1 MVVLPCEAFDN
12 FPPGLPGKL
21 ATLAVRIP
29 GGVTTA
35 ARQLRIGWLRR
46 LPMLWGRMVTTS
58 VGDPVLDERMR
69 AWTEP
74 VLADARIRRDLVK
87 YARTTFGDAELVRR
101 TEALRDFDGDA
112 LVLWAP
118 DNRVMPPEH
127 GPRLAGLLPRG
138 RYAEIRGAAVLS
150 MLDEPEAVAREIGG
164 FLAGDRSR
172 GPG

>member
-1 MVVLPCEAFDN
+1 M
-12 FPPGLPGKL
+12 
-21 ATLAVRIP
+21 
-29 GGVTTA
+29 
-35 ARQLRIGWLRR
+35 
-46 LPMLWGRMVTTS
+46 
-58 VGDPVLDERMR
+58 
-69 AWTEP
+69 
-74 VLADARIRRDLVK
+74 
-87 YARTTFGDAELVRR
+87 
-101 TEALRDFDGDA
+101 LRDFDGDA

-150 MLDEPEAVAREIGG
+150 ILDEPEAVAREIGG

>member
-1 MVVLPCEAFDN
+1 
-12 FPPGLPGKL
+12 
-21 ATLAVRIP
+21 
-29 GGVTTA
+29 
-35 ARQLRIGWLRR
+35 
-46 LPMLWGRMVTTS
+46 MLWGQMVTTS

-87 YARTTFGDAELVRR
+87 YARTTFDDAELVRR

-138 RYAEIRGAAVLS
+138 RYAEIRAPRCCRYS
-150 MLDEPEAVAREIGG
+150 TSRR
-164 FLAGDRSR
+164 RSR
-172 GPG
+172 ARSAASSPGTARAGRADHPIRTAPRS